1 MNKLPVPADDFLR
14 QAFTQIERMD
24 ASNRKV
30 NQDIE
35 VGGNSIFLT
44 APNGMRFR
52 LVVSNAGVLSAV
64 AA

>member
-1 MNKLPVPADDFLR
+1 MNKLPVPPDDFMR
-14 QAFTQIERMD
+14 QSFAQIERMD
-24 ASNRKV
+24 AMNRKL

-35 VGGNSIFLT
+35 VGVNSIFLT
-44 APNGMRFR
+44 APNGMRFK